1 MKVILELGIIEAT
14 LDIHESMSPAVKGYL
29 SGLESKEMIMQ
40 LSKAKR
46 TEKLISAIQF
56 FN

>member
-14 LDIHESMSPAVKGYL
+14 LDIHEAMSPAVKGYL